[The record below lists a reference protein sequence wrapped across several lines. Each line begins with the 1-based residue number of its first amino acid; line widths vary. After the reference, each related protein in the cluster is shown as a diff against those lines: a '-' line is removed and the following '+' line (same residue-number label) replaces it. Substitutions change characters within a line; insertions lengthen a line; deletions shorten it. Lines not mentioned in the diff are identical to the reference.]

1 MIDSALSSVSE
12 AKKAPKWK
20 VILMLSAGV
29 LTIIGLLYLWVALRR
44 KDREL
49 AEYKHKEDL
58 RREKARLAE
67 ELSKVAEDTKKKE
80 ELINEALFHQ
90 AAADALGVEVAKI
103 QDERKEIYDKIDALR
118 TWGDVDRFL
127 NR

>member
-1 MIDSALSSVSE
+1 MIDSALSSISE

-20 VILMLSAGV
+20 VILILSAGV
-29 LTIIGLLYLWVALRR
+29 LTIIGLLYLWVVLRR

-58 RREKARLAE
+58 RREKALLAE
-67 ELSKVAEDTKKKE
+67 ELSKVTEDTKKKE

>member
-20 VILMLSAGV
+20 IILMLSAVV
-29 LTIIGLLYLWVALRR
+29 LTIIGLLYLWVVLRR

-58 RREKARLAE
+58 RKEKARLAE

-90 AAADALGVEVAKI
+90 AAADALGVETAKI
-103 QDERKEIYDKIDALR
+103 QDERKEIHDKIDALR

>member
-1 MIDSALSSVSE
+1 MIYSALSSISE

-20 VILMLSAGV
+20 VILILSAGV

-67 ELSKVAEDTKKKE
+67 ELSKVTEDIKKKE

>member
-1 MIDSALSSVSE
+1 MIDSALSSISE

-20 VILMLSAGV
+20 VILILSAGV

-58 RREKARLAE
+58 RREKALLAE
-67 ELSKVAEDTKKKE
+67 ELAKVAEDTKKKE

-90 AAADALGVEVAKI
+90 AAADALGVETAKI
-103 QDERKEIYDKIDALR
+103 QDERKEIHDKIDALR

>member
-1 MIDSALSSVSE
+1 MIDSALSSISE

-20 VILMLSAGV
+20 VILILSAGV

-58 RREKARLAE
+58 RREKALLAE
-67 ELSKVAEDTKKKE
+67 ELSKVTEDIKKKE

-90 AAADALGVEVAKI
+90 AAADAIGREAAKI
-103 QDERKEIYDKIDALR
+103 QDERKEIHDKIDALR

>member
-1 MIDSALSSVSE
+1 MIDSALSSISE

-20 VILMLSAGV
+20 VILILSAGV

-58 RREKARLAE
+58 RREKALLAE
-67 ELSKVAEDTKKKE
+67 ELSKVTEDTKKKE

>member
-58 RREKARLAE
+58 RKEKALLAE

-90 AAADALGVEVAKI
+90 AAADALGVEAAKI
-103 QDERKEIYDKIDALR
+103 QDERKEIHGKIDALR

>member
-20 VILMLSAGV
+20 IILILSAGV

-67 ELSKVAEDTKKKE
+67 ELSKVTEDIKKKE

>member
-12 AKKAPKWK
+12 AKRAPKWK
-20 VILMLSAGV
+20 IILMLSAVV
-29 LTIIGLLYLWVALRR
+29 LTIIGLIYLWVALRR

-58 RREKARLAE
+58 RREKALLAE
-67 ELSKVAEDTKKKE
+67 ELSKVTEDIKKKE

-90 AAADALGVEVAKI
+90 AAADALGVEAAKI
-103 QDERKEIYDKIDALR
+103 QDERKEIHDTIDALR

>member
-58 RREKARLAE
+58 RREKALLAE
-67 ELSKVAEDTKKKE
+67 KLSKVAEDTKKKE

-90 AAADALGVEVAKI
+90 AAADALGVETAKI
-103 QDERKEIYDKIDALR
+103 QDERKEIHDKIDALR

>member
-1 MIDSALSSVSE
+1 MIDSALSSISE

-20 VILMLSAGV
+20 VILILSAGV

-58 RREKARLAE
+58 RKEKALLAE

-90 AAADALGVEVAKI
+90 AAADALGVEAAKI

>member
-20 VILMLSAGV
+20 IILMLSAV
-29 LTIIGLLYLWVALRR
+29 LLTIIGLLYLWVALRR

-58 RREKARLAE
+58 RKEKALLAE

-90 AAADALGVEVAKI
+90 AAVDALGVEAAKI
-103 QDERKEIYDKIDALR
+103 QDERKEIHDTIDALR

>member
-1 MIDSALSSVSE
+1 MIYSALSSISE

-20 VILMLSAGV
+20 VILILSAGV

-58 RREKARLAE
+58 RREKALLAE
-67 ELSKVAEDTKKKE
+67 ELSKVTEDIKKKE